1 MPKRALLVGSK
12 DAGKFFECSRYT
24 WWNHRQCQT
33 SLLPDRKFSTRRLAA
48 LYVAKQNSDELSIAA
63 REAGKTWEELVP
75 SDGVYAVRPHAPFRA
90 SAVDDFLELSDDELE
105 LYGNAG
111 ARCAVRPGGGRQ
123 KRSLCQMNERMCADQ
138 CS

>member
-1 MPKRALLVGSK
+1 MKVTFWPTFWGILG
-12 DAGKFFECSRYT
+12 
-24 WWNHRQCQT
+24 T
-33 SLLPDRKFSTRRLAA
+33 SLEKLETSFRRLAA

-75 SDGVYAVRPHAPFRA
+75 SNGVYAVRPHAPFRA

-111 ARCAVRPGGGRQ
+111 ARCGRAAAAKRDHCVR
-123 KRSLCQMNERMCADQ
+123 
-138 CS
+138 